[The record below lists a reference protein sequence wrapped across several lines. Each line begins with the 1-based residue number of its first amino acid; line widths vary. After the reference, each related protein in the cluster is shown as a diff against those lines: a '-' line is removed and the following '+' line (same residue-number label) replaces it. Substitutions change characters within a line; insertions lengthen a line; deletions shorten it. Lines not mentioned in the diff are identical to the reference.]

1 MTPRIKVVGLG
12 LHLEIWGRQLHSGDI
27 IRIPEED
34 YWYLKT
40 MWPDRIY
47 DLTPK
52 KETTYGGLTFY
63 DYT

>member
-1 MTPRIKVVGLG
+1 MTPRIKVVGIG

-27 IRIPEED
+27 SRIPEED

-47 DLTPK
+47 DLTPRRK
-52 KETTYGGLTFY
+52 RPTE
-63 DYT
+63 D

>member
-1 MTPRIKVVGLG
+1 V
-12 LHLEIWGRQLHSGDI
+12 
-27 IRIPEED
+27 
-34 YWYLKT
+34 YLKT

>member
-1 MTPRIKVVGLG
+1 MTPRIKVVGIG

-34 YWYLKT
+34 YRYLKT
-40 MWPDRIY
+40 MWPDHIY

>member
-34 YWYLKT
+34 YWCTSRLCG
-40 MWPDRIY
+40 PIAS
-47 DLTPK
+47 
-52 KETTYGGLTFY
+52 TT
-63 DYT
+63 

>member
-1 MTPRIKVVGLG
+1 M
-12 LHLEIWGRQLHSGDI
+12 
-27 IRIPEED
+27 
-34 YWYLKT
+34 YLKT